1 MELKNRLESV
11 NFSIYSDDSTTET
24 DDSNLDFSS
33 NTVRALEKDEI
44 EIINQNKS
52 REFEFQEEVA

>member
-11 NFSIYSDDSTTET
+11 NFSIYSDDSTIET

-52 REFEFQEEVA
+52 RESREEVAK